1 MTNKRFPFQFIG
13 NDLVLDFVNTRIFA
27 GTQGYDLIE
36 EPNQFAHWLK
46 EVGIQSRIDDWSATD
61 FTRLFSL
68 RDAIQAI
75 LQAVINSSTPDA
87 SALTLINSHLEHHVT
102 RSNLTYDG
110 GNFQINEN
118 QTILKPE
125 AVMSFLANQTALLL
139 ASTDQERIKVCEGA
153 KCVLVFKDTS
163 KSGRRK
169 WCSMDAC
176 GNRTKAAKFRES
188 SMGV

>member
-1 MTNKRFPFQFIG
+1 MTNQRFPFQFIG
-13 NDLVLDFVNTRIFA
+13 NDLVLDFVNTRIVV
-27 GTQGYDLIE
+27 GTQGYDLIQK
-36 EPNQFAHWLK
+36 PNQFAHWLK

-75 LQAVINSSTPDA
+75 LQAVINSRPPDA
-87 SALTLINSHLEHHVT
+87 SALTLINNHLKHHVT
-102 RSNLTYDG
+102 RSNLTYDD
-110 GNFQINEN
+110 GNFQINED

-139 ASTDQERIKVCEGA
+139 ASTDQERIKVCGGA

-188 SMGV
+188 SMGI